1 MRQPLFTAF
10 ALFAFVLAPVS
21 EAHAAGMK
29 LTWAECVRLA
39 RDNNSLLKSSHASLD
54 AARAQTKSRYSAFL
68 PELLAESGY
77 SRSGERLRG
86 ADPVTNPE
94 GYSSL
99 LMANVNLFNGFADMN
114 RLEEGRQV
122 ERLARTSLV
131 TSNAL
136 VLRDLKVAFASLA
149 FAERSVDLAR
159 AIIKRRE
166 QNLDLVRLRFE
177 NGNENKGSLL
187 LSQSYMEEARLNLL
201 TAEQD
206 LTRARSELARI
217 LGMDGEHDLS
227 VAGELPLA
235 TAPLSVDFPRLAA
248 ELPEREQAVINTLAK
263 EASVRAARGNFFP
276 RLILEGSVGR
286 WGTDF
291 YPDRP
296 DRHDER
302 WTVALKLQFP
312 LFSGWRDVH
321 GLESARAELSAAEH
335 ARHGTERE
343 LLVRL
348 KSLHAAYVQ
357 AEAREKV
364 DVGFLE
370 AAKVRSEIGRAKYN
384 NGLMSFD
391 DWDNIENDLI
401 GRERGALASVRD
413 RAVAEAN
420 WEQLLGKG
428 L

>member
-10 ALFAFVLAPVS
+10 ALFALAFAS
-21 EAHAAGMK
+21 ASGARAAGQK
-29 LTWAECVRLA
+29 LTWAECVRIA
-39 RDNNSLLKSSHASLD
+39 RDNNSLLKSSQASVD
-54 AARAQTKSRYSAFL
+54 AAHAQTKSRYSAFL

-77 SRSGERLRG
+77 SRSGERLKG

-99 LMANVNLFNGFADMN
+99 LMANVNLFNGFADMS
-114 RLEEGRQV
+114 RLDEGHQL

-149 FAERSVDLAR
+149 YAERSVDLAR

-166 QNLDLVRLRFE
+166 KNLDLVRLRFE

-187 LSQSYMEEARLNLL
+187 LSQSYMEEAKLSLV
-201 TAEQD
+201 TAQQD

-217 LGMDGEHDLS
+217 LGMDGEQDLS
-227 VAGELPLA
+227 VEGELPIA
-235 TAPLSVDFPRLAA
+235 TAPLSVDFPALAS
-248 ELPEREQAVINTLAK
+248 ELPEREQAVINVVAK
-263 EASVRAARGNFFP
+263 EANVRAARGNFLP

-291 YPDRP
+291 YPDRA

-321 GLESARAELSAAEH
+321 GLESARAELFAADH
-335 ARHGTERE
+335 ARRSTERE

-348 KSLHAAYVQ
+348 KAVHASYVQ

-364 DVGFLE
+364 DSGFLE

-413 RAVAEAN
+413 RVVAEAN
-420 WEQLLGKG
+420 WQQLLGKG